1 MNKLFGTSKPKPEP
15 EPAANNINAP
25 SLGETSAKL
34 DTRVKVIQAKV
45 DDCNT
50 QLAELK
56 KQMATARGNSLNSLK
71 QKALQVL
78 RRRKMYD
85 QQLGQVMNQ
94 QFNVDQVAFQQES
107 IQDTLN
113 TVSSDPTLD

>member
-50 QLAELK
+50 
-56 KQMATARGNSLNSLK
+56 
-71 QKALQVL
+71 
-78 RRRKMYD
+78 
-85 QQLGQVMNQ
+85 
-94 QFNVDQVAFQQES
+94 
-107 IQDTLN
+107 
-113 TVSSDPTLD
+113 